1 MNRECKLGGY
11 MTKFTQFYPKDVKNE
26 KEIVPMTVMF
36 YVATPKNDLWLGD
49 APLCEIAHQITEC
62 SGQSGH
68 NVEYLIKLVD
78 FLKYHIPEEN
88 DEDLF
93 TLEQMVRTKIK
104 EKNLC
109 IKKLMGNEDGLR
121 ISKRDVTNN
130 PEPSPEPFERTNTF
144 QYTARVPEKNL
155 RCLNI

>member
-1 MNRECKLGGY
+1 
-11 MTKFTQFYPKDVKNE
+11 MTKFTQFYPKDVKND
-26 KEIVPMTVMF
+26 KPVVPMTVMF

-62 SGQSGH
+62 SGASGH
-68 NVEYLIKLVD
+68 NVEYLLKLVD
-78 FLKYHIPEEN
+78 FMRYHIPEEH

-93 TLEQMVRTKIK
+93 ILEQMVRLRIK

-109 IKKLMGNEDGLR
+109 LQKLLGNTEGLKLGKKSDEN
-121 ISKRDVTNN
+121 VFA
-130 PEPSPEPFERTNTF
+130 PEPSPEPVERINTF